1 MKRTPFEVN
10 PTRPG
15 HCQLH
20 TRDGYNGFESIV
32 DLNPA
37 QIDELIQRL
46 TTVCRATS
54 KGEN

>member
-10 PTRPG
+10 PTMPG

-20 TRDGYNGFESIV
+20 IKDGYNGFEGIV

-37 QIDELIQRL
+37 QIDQLIQHL
-46 TTVCRATS
+46 TKARRASS

>member
-1 MKRTPFEVN
+1 MKSVSFEVN
-10 PTRPG
+10 PTTPG

-20 TRDGYNGFESIV
+20 IIDGFNGFESIV

-46 TTVCRATS
+46 TTARKATS
-54 KGEN
+54 KEVN